1 MDKKVKELML
11 AYMDWQ
17 RNQPKDHYEIETSD
31 YKVVIDGIEVDIPTE
46 EDLLTSFEREAAEL
60 EVTVDYYMEEF
71 L

>member
-17 RNQPKDHYEIETSD
+17 RHQPKDHYEIETSD

-60 EVTVDYYMEEF
+60 EVTVDYYMEE
-71 L
+71 LL

>member
-1 MDKKVKELML
+1 ML

-17 RNQPKDHYEIETSD
+17 RHQPKDHYEIETSD

>member
-17 RNQPKDHYEIETSD
+17 RHQPKDHYEIETPD
-31 YKVVIDGIEVDIPTE
+31 CKVVIDGIEVDIPTE

>member
-17 RNQPKDHYEIETSD
+17 RHQPKDHYEIETSD
-31 YKVVIDGIEVDIPTE
+31 CKVVIDGIEVDIPTE
-46 EDLLTSFEREAAEL
+46 EDLLTSYERESAEL

>member
-17 RNQPKDHYEIETSD
+17 RHQPKDHYEIETSD
-31 YKVVIDGIEVDIPTE
+31 CKVVIDGIEVDIPTE

>member
-17 RNQPKDHYEIETSD
+17 KHQPKDHYEIETPD

-60 EVTVDYYMEEF
+60 EVTVDYYMDEF

>member
-17 RNQPKDHYEIETSD
+17 RHQPKDHYEIETSD

-46 EDLLTSFEREAAEL
+46 EDLLASFEREAAEL

>member
-17 RNQPKDHYEIETSD
+17 RHQPKDHYEIETSD

>member
-17 RNQPKDHYEIETSD
+17 RHQPKDHYEIETSD
-31 YKVVIDGIEVDIPTE
+31 CKVVIDGIEVDIPTE

-60 EVTVDYYMEEF
+60 EVTVDYYMDEF

>member
-17 RNQPKDHYEIETSD
+17 RHQPKDHYEIETSD

-46 EDLLTSFEREAAEL
+46 EDLLTSFEREKQN
-60 EVTVDYYMEEF
+60 
-71 L
+71 